1 MSNEGTNNQIPTK
14 FLYGAAVQGIQGFIF
29 QTNTLAE
36 IVGASELV
44 EDICTNLFDDVLQNC
59 DIKKGESNAIVN
71 AAGNIKYIFDN
82 KDDCAKVVRIFPKT
96 VTEYAPGINIS
107 QSVVEYTP
115 YIKGKGGQEIGFTD
129 AVQELERRI
138 RIQRNKLMRDTMVG
152 LMGIE
157 RSRQTGLPVTHITK
171 KGEHVDEGTYLKLYT
186 DVKNEKGETYKTE
199 RKNTTQELCR
209 KAFINPQTENKEDV
223 KVGQIPFDIK
233 EMTEKNDWIAI
244 IHADGNGLGQVVQ
257 KIGTQPEVF
266 KKFSKKLDEATTAAA
281 VQAFESVVNVDLLKK
296 GEKIPMR
303 PIVLSG
309 DDHTVICRADL
320 AIPYTEAFIENFE
333 KSTEEKLGKILS
345 ENNVFKS
352 GENYLTACAG
362 IAFIKSSYPFYYGY
376 QLAEALC
383 DRAKKD
389 TKALYKANEGNLPA
403 SCLMF
408 HKVQDSFITSYD
420 DIVKRELAP
429 QTDISFEFG
438 PYYIYRNVE
447 NKIENRW
454 TVENLVKKSIEL
466 NTESMR
472 PVKAGLRNWLSLI
485 HINPEMAA
493 QRLERLKT
501 ISGKDKYIEYVT
513 TPCKK
518 VTTSQENNR
527 FVYPVYDILAVN
539 SIDTQN
545 TKKKDEKTK

>member
-1 MSNEGTNNQIPTK
+1 MSNERANNQSSTK
-14 FLYGAAVQGIQGFIF
+14 FLYGASVQGIQGFIF

-129 AVQELERRI
+129 AVQELERRL

-186 DVKNEKGETYKTE
+186 DVKNEKGETYKGE
-199 RKNTTQELCR
+199 RKETTQKLCV
-209 KAFINPQTENKEDV
+209 KAFGKPDV
-223 KVGQIPFDIK
+223 TSNIPFEITD
-233 EMTEKNDWIAI
+233 MTDKNDWIAI

-266 KKFSKKLDEATTAAA
+266 KKFSKNLDEATTAAA
-281 VQAFESVVNVDLLKK
+281 VKAFESVVNVDSLKK

-309 DDHTVICRADL
+309 DDHTVICRADF
-320 AIPYTEAFIENFE
+320 AIQYIEAFIGNFE

-420 DIVKRELAP
+420 DIVKRELTP

-485 HINPEMAA
+485 HINPAMAA

-501 ISGKDKYIEYVT
+501 ISGKDKYIEDVT
-513 TPCKK
+513 A
-518 VTTSQENNR
+518 SRENER
-527 FVYPVYDILAVN
+527 TVYPIYDILAVN
-539 SIDTQN
+539 SVHTQN
-545 TKKKDEKTK
+545 TKKKN

>member
-1 MSNEGTNNQIPTK
+1 MSNEGANNQSSK
-14 FLYGAAVQGIQGFIF
+14 EFLYGAAVQGIQGFIF

-44 EDICTNLFDDVLQNC
+44 EEICTSLFDDVL
-59 DIKKGESNAIVN
+59 KKCGIEKNENNAIVN

-96 VTEYAPGINIS
+96 VTEYAPGITIS
-107 QSVVEYTP
+107 QAVVEYIP
-115 YIKGKGGQEIGFTD
+115 NIKEKGGKQEDIGFTD
-129 AVQELERRI
+129 AVQGVELRL
-138 RIQRNKLMRDTMVG
+138 RIQRNKLMRDTTVG

-199 RKNTTQELCR
+199 RKNTTQKLCV
-209 KAFINPQTENKEDV
+209 KAFGKSDIKD
-223 KVGQIPFDIK
+223 KIPFDIAD
-233 EMTEKNDWIAI
+233 MTDKNDWIAI

-266 KKFSKKLDEATTAAA
+266 KEFSKNLDEATTAAA
-281 VQAFESVVNVDLLKK
+281 VQAFKKVVNVDLLKK

-309 DDHTVICRADL
+309 DDHTMICRADL
-320 AIPYTEAFIENFE
+320 AIPYTEAFIGKFE
-333 KSTEEKLGKILS
+333 KSTEEKLGGILS
-345 ENNVFKS
+345 ENNVFAS

-362 IAFIKSSYPFYYGY
+362 ITFIKSSYPFYYGY
-376 QLAEALC
+376 QLAEILC

-389 TKALYKANEGNLPA
+389 TKALYNANDGNLPA

-420 DIVKRELAP
+420 DIVKRELTP
-429 QTDISFEFG
+429 QTNISFEFG
-438 PYYIYRNVE
+438 PYYIRNVE

-454 TVENLVKKSIEL
+454 TVEELVKKSIEL
-466 NTESMR
+466 DTESMR

-485 HINPEMAA
+485 HINPAMAQ

-501 ISGKDKYIEYVT
+501 ISGKDKYIENVT

-518 VTTSQENNR
+518 VVTTSQENNR

-539 SIDTQN
+539 SINTQN